1 MDDVPQD
8 IRMQLYAEEQQHLDR
23 KRKRQDS
30 SGRPASTHG
39 YQQRWVPDVKAFLDQ
54 YIIS

>member
-30 SGRPASTHG
+30 SRRPASTHG